1 MNSSFEGE
9 PVEYVAHVVGDAN
22 GGDAVYFGYAA
33 NQADCRAQ
41 DAIHAAQS
49 FSKVTSIMRAA
60 VVKVVKSGGVK
71 RMDKSSGKSKRASNS
86 A

>member
-49 FSKVTSIMRAA
+49 FSKVTSVMRAA
-60 VVKVVKSGGVK
+60 VVKSGGVK